1 MSQIELGRMNR
12 LKVVKTVDFGVYL
25 DGGEQAGEILLPSRY
40 VPENCQPG
48 DEVDVF
54 LYLDQEERLIATTL
68 TPKAMVGD
76 FAYLKVNWINQFGA
90 FLDWGLMKDLFVPF
104 REQKMRMQQDRSYI
118 VYIYIDEDSYRIV
131 GTAKVERYLKQEV
144 PADTYK
150 EGDAVELLIQHKTDL
165 GFKAI
170 VDNQYTGLLYDNEI
184 FRPLHTGDHVQG
196 FIKQIRPDGK
206 LDLTLQNAHGRE
218 QVEGFSQQLLK
229 YLQEN
234 GGSTVLNDKSTAEDI
249 YAAFGVSK
257 KVFKKAVGD
266 LYKRRLIT
274 LENGIKL
281 V

>member
-1 MSQIELGRMNR
+1 M
-12 LKVVKTVDFGVYL
+12 
-25 DGGEQAGEILLPSRY
+25 
-40 VPENCQPG
+40 
-48 DEVDVF
+48 
-54 LYLDQEERLIATTL
+54 
-68 TPKAMVGD
+68 
-76 FAYLKVNWINQFGA
+76 
-90 FLDWGLMKDLFVPF
+90 
-104 REQKMRMQQDRSYI
+104 
-118 VYIYIDEDSYRIV
+118 
-131 GTAKVERYLKQEV
+131 
-144 PADTYK
+144 
-150 EGDAVELLIQHKTDL
+150 LIQHKTDL